1 MAVKLNTSQFAEEGA
16 APDFPGSA
24 RPPRRAY
31 PTDWRSISVQAL
43 ALVAVG
49 AVAAFLVFNIATN
62 VRLLSVETG
71 FEFLSRPAGF
81 AISQA
86 LIPYTSSSTYLTAF
100 FVALLNTVVLTLLCI
115 VIATALG
122 LTVALARLSSNP
134 LLSRL
139 AAAFVE
145 AMRNVPLL
153 LHLLV
158 WYFVVVRTLPAP
170 RDGYSFF
177 DLAFLS
183 NRGLYL
189 PAPDTGLLAFLIA
202 GLAGL
207 GCTLLF
213 AGVARAR
220 KLAYGRGG
228 LWSWLTPV
236 PLFAVPALALA
247 SGLAELH
254 WSIPELRGFNY
265 AGGIK
270 IVPEFVAMTLGLS
283 IYSSAFVAEIFRGG
297 INSVSRGQREAG
309 LSLGLA
315 PWLVN
320 LKIVIPLALRA
331 VVPPL
336 GAQYVLL
343 LKNSSLAAA
352 IAYPDLMLI
361 FAGTALNQTGQPLEV
376 MFVTL
381 SAYVV
386 LGLAL
391 AVATSLLNRRLALVT
406 R

>member
-1 MAVKLNTSQFAEEGA
+1 M
-16 APDFPGSA
+16 
-24 RPPRRAY
+24 
-31 PTDWRSISVQAL
+31 DWRSIMIQVL
-43 ALVAVG
+43 TLVAVV
-49 AVAAFLVFNIATN
+49 AVVAFLAGNIATN
-62 VRLLSVETG
+62 VSRLGVESG
-71 FEFLSRPAGF
+71 FGFLSRPAGF
-81 AISQA
+81 AISQS

-100 FVALLNTVVLTLLCI
+100 FVALLNTVVLALLCI
-115 VIATALG
+115 VFATALG

-134 LLSRL
+134 LVSGL

-153 LHLLV
+153 LHLLI
-158 WYFVVVRTLPAP
+158 WYFVVVRSLPAP
-170 RDGYSFF
+170 RDGFSFF
-177 DLAFLS
+177 GLAFLS

-189 PAPDTGLLAFLIA
+189 PAPEGDAALGALLIA
-202 GLAGL
+202 VLVAAACMALLAGL
-207 GCTLLF
+207 
-213 AGVARAR
+213 ARAR
-220 KLAYGRGG
+220 KRNTGAAGIRG
-228 LWSWLTPV
+228 WM
-236 PLFAVPALALA
+236 VPAPLLAIPLLA
-247 SGLAELH
+247 WITGLSDLH
-254 WSIPELRGFNY
+254 WSVPELRGFNY

-283 IYSSAFVAEIFRGG
+283 IYASAFIAEVFRGG
-297 INSVSRGQREAG
+297 INSVPRGQREAG

-320 LKIVIPLALRA
+320 VKIVIPLALRA

-336 GAQYVLL
+336 GGQYVLL

-376 MFVTL
+376 MLITL

-386 LGLAL
+386 LGLAI
-391 AVATSLLNRRLALVT
+391 AAAMSLWNRRLMLVT